1 MLISLV
7 QFCDLVILNSKLALF
22 MENIINM
29 QIVEILMQLL
39 ECAAL
44 VSVVAS
50 LTEATV
56 AIFPVLS
63 TLLSLVILELL
74 G

>member
-1 MLISLV
+1 
-7 QFCDLVILNSKLALF
+7 
-22 MENIINM
+22 M